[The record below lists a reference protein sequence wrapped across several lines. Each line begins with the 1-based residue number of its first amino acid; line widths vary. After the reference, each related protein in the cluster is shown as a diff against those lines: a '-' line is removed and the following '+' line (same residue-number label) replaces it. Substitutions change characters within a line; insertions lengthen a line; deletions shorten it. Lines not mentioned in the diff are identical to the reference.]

1 MSSLPIFASTF
12 EPRSG
17 MSPRRLNSFV
27 SGFQRLKGFIVS
39 GRVPDLMERPKMK
52 SDVVPGQN
60 WKGGDFPAVSALAS
74 TQTFAKCTGK
84 SENGMDRPCSCPEAL
99 SAMIGLTR
107 GSKQSRY
114 SDVIGVLCF
123 GCDKMTSQS
132 SALFMTCSIQNS
144 FSGKL

>member
-1 MSSLPIFASTF
+1 LCGDEVLLTATA
-12 EPRSG
+12 RNLG
-17 MSPRRLNSFV
+17 RLNTDLS
-27 SGFQRLKGFIVS
+27 RN
-39 GRVPDLMERPKMK
+39 VPARPK
-52 SDVVPGQN
+52 
-60 WKGGDFPAVSALAS
+60 
-74 TQTFAKCTGK
+74 
-84 SENGMDRPCSCPEAL
+84 

-107 GSKQSRY
+107 GSKQSHY

>member
-1 MSSLPIFASTF
+1 
-12 EPRSG
+12 
-17 MSPRRLNSFV
+17 
-27 SGFQRLKGFIVS
+27 
-39 GRVPDLMERPKMK
+39 MK

-60 WKGGDFPAVSALAS
+60 WKGGDFPDLREMYR
-74 TQTFAKCTGK
+74 QPK
-84 SENGMDRPCSCPEAL
+84 

-123 GCDKMTSQS
+123 GCDKMTSQP

-144 FSGKL
+144 FSAKL